1 MAERVL
7 YEGTAAKRLWAD
19 EILYDDFEFEDYGRE
34 EKEITV
40 YDVDAVLGYTVDILK
55 LGIYLFWS
63 ALLIGVV
70 CLTVQYL

>member
-7 YEGTAAKRLWAD
+7 YEGTAAKRVWVD
-19 EILYDDFEFEDYGRE
+19 ESLYDDFEVEDYGKE
-34 EKEITV
+34 EEEITV
-40 YDVDAVLGYTVDILK
+40 YDVDTVLGYTVDILK

-70 CLTVQYL
+70 YLTVQYL